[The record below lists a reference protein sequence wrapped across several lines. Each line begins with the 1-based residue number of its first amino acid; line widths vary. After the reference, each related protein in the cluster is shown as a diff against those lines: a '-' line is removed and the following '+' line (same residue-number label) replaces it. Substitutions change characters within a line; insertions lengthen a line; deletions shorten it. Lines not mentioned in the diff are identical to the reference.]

1 MALKLDTLLNN
12 RYRIISILG
21 QGGMGAVYCARDE
34 HLDILVAV
42 KENLF
47 LSDEYARQFQHE
59 ANILASLRHPY
70 LPRVGDYFSAEG
82 EGQYLIMDYV
92 EGEDLRERI
101 ERVGTLSERET
112 LLIGVSVC
120 EALSYMHTRK
130 PPVIHRDI
138 KPGNIKITP
147 SGEAVLVDFGLAKVM
162 RGSQHTTTGARA
174 MTPGYSPPEQYGTA
188 RTDSRSDIYS
198 LGATLYAALTGVI
211 PEDSLSRATGKA
223 VLTPPRKLKD
233 SVSRAAETVLSKALE
248 IEPDDRYQTAEEFA
262 AALLVAGDLKEFSRP
277 RLTVSPPP
285 NSDNR
290 PSNNIKV
297 EDAELEI
304 VRKAKPHS
312 GNKSGRKSGSKKEN
326 SGWKIRPVTIL
337 PMLLIAL
344 FTITAFFTPA
354 MTDWAANLIYPQP
367 ATPIV
372 KTATQPLVAVV
383 ETNTPMT
390 VVTEAADPPTEAP
403 ANDPTDAPTETI
415 EPSPTSTP
423 DEFADTATP
432 IPSPAPSNFVGG
444 GYGQIAFVSDR
455 TGIMQI
461 WLMNSDGSQ
470 QRQLTSFSEGA
481 CQPAWSPN
489 GQQLAVISPC
499 DAKSSKYYENAQIY
513 IIDADGSNAKVLPV
527 SIPGDF
533 DPAWSPEGD
542 KIAFTSLRNN
552 NGIAHIYVYHL
563 NDLLIEELSD
573 TRYSDFQPV
582 WRPNSKQIAF
592 IREKPYQHVWIM
604 SDQGQ
609 TQFQLS
615 TSGSVQDVWP
625 VWTPDGESILYSRT
639 QVEAGIPW
647 LLMLD
652 YEDRGS
658 AETRIPR
665 IGEGDLGP
673 VAMPDISPDGS
684 WISYESWPDGRNH
697 DIFLTNMEGSEMI
710 RLTTD
715 PGFDFDPTWRPYAP

>member
-59 ANILASLRHPY
+59 ANILASLRHPC
-70 LPRVGDYFSAEG
+70 LPRVGDYFSTDG

-112 LLIGVSVC
+112 LVIGVSVC
-120 EALSYMHTRK
+120 EALAYMHKRV

-188 RTDSRSDIYS
+188 RTDARSDIYS

-223 VLTPPRKLKD
+223 VLTTPRKLKET
-233 SVSRAAETVLSKALE
+233 VSRATETVLSKALE

-262 AALLVAGDLKEFSRP
+262 ADLLTAGNLREFSRP

-285 NSDNR
+285 GAADR
-290 PSNNIKV
+290 PTNNID
-297 EDAELEI
+297 EDQAAVEI

-312 GNKSGRKSGSKKEN
+312 GKISGKKSGSKKQGGN
-326 SGWKIRPVTIL
+326 WKIRPITIL

-354 MTDWAANLIYPQP
+354 MTDWASNLIYPPPP
-367 ATPIV
+367 ATVI
-372 KTATQPLVAVV
+372 KTATQALVAAV
-383 ETNTPMT
+383 ETETP
-390 VVTEAADPPTEAP
+390 VTGITEDTGTPTEI
-403 ANDPTDAPTETI
+403 PTDEPTQTPTETLM
-415 EPSPTSTP
+415 PRPTSTP
-423 DEFADTATP
+423 NIFADTATP
-432 IPSPAPSNFVGG
+432 IPSPIPSSFVGG

-461 WLMNSDGSQ
+461 WMMNSDGSQ
-470 QRQLTSFSEGA
+470 QHQLTNFAEGA

-499 DAKSSKYYENAQIY
+499 TAKSSKYYEKAQIY
-513 IIDADGSNAKVLPV
+513 IIDADGTNPRLLP
-527 SIPGDF
+527 SSTPGDF
-533 DPAWSPEGD
+533 DPAWSPDGD
-542 KIAFTSLRNN
+542 KIAFASLRNN
-552 NGIAHIYVYHL
+552 NRIAHIYVYHFK
-563 NDLLIEELSD
+563 DQLIEELSD
-573 TRYSDFQPV
+573 TRYADIQPA

-592 IREKPYQHVWIM
+592 VREKPYNHIWVM

-609 TQFQLS
+609 TEFQFS
-615 TSGSVQDVWP
+615 TSGSVHDLWP
-625 VWTPDGESILYSRT
+625 AWTPDGDAMLYSRA
-639 QVEAGIPW
+639 QVETGIPW
-647 LLMLD
+647 LLMLN

-673 VAMPDISPDGS
+673 VAMPDISSDGK
-684 WISYESWPDGRNH
+684 WIAYESWPDGRNH
-697 DIFLTNMEGSEMI
+697 DIWLTNFDGSQKI

-715 PGFDFDPTWRPYAP
+715 PGFDFDPAWRPYAP

>member
-70 LPRVGDYFSAEG
+70 LPRVGDYFSSEG

-101 ERVGTLSERET
+101 ERVGTLSEREA

-120 EALSYMHTRK
+120 EALSYMHKRR

-188 RTDSRSDIYS
+188 RTDARSDIYS

-223 VLTPPRKLKD
+223 VLTTPRKLKNT
-233 SVSRAAETVLSKALE
+233 VSRSTETVLSQALE
-248 IEPDDRYQTAEEFA
+248 IEPEDRFQTAEEFSA
-262 AALLVAGDLKEFSRP
+262 ELLMAGDLKEFSRP

-285 NSDNR
+285 NSGDRPTNR
-290 PSNNIKV
+290 TEEDLAEV
-297 EDAELEI
+297 EV

-312 GNKSGRKSGSKKEN
+312 GRKSGKKSGSKKKRG
-326 SGWKIRPVTIL
+326 GWKIRPVTIF

-344 FTITAFFTPA
+344 FTIFVFFTPA
-354 MTDWAANLIYPQP
+354 MTDWASNLIYPQP
-367 ATPIV
+367 AVPIV
-372 KTATQPLVAVV
+372 RTATQALVVAA
-383 ETNTPMT
+383 NTDAP
-390 VVTEAADPPTEAP
+390 VIAAEAPTEM
-403 ANDPTDAPTETI
+403 PTDAPTDAPTQTP
-415 EPSPTSTP
+415 EPAPTSTP
-423 DEFADTATP
+423 DEFADTSTP

-444 GYGQIAFVSDR
+444 GYGQIAYVSDR
-455 TGIMQI
+455 TGVMQI
-461 WLMNSDGSQ
+461 WTMNSDGSQ
-470 QRQLTSFSEGA
+470 QRQLTSFTEGA

-499 DAKSSKYYENAQIY
+499 EAKSSNYYEDAKIY
-513 IIDADGSNAKVLPV
+513 IIDADGNNPEILPI
-527 SIPGDF
+527 SQPGDF
-533 DPAWSPEGD
+533 DPAWSPDGD
-542 KIAFTSLRNN
+542 KIAFTSLRNG
-552 NGIAHIYVYHL
+552 NGIPHIYVYHFK
-563 NDLLIEELSD
+563 DQTIEELSD
-573 TRYSDFQPV
+573 TRYSDIQPI

-592 IREKPYQHVWIM
+592 VREKPYNHVWIM

-609 TQFQLS
+609 TEFQLS
-615 TSGSVQDVWP
+615 TSGSIHDLWP
-625 VWTPDGESILYSRT
+625 VWTPDGNSILFSRT

-647 LLMLD
+647 LLLLN

-658 AETRIPR
+658 EETRIPR

-673 VAMPDISPDGS
+673 VAMPDVSPDGD

-697 DIFLTNMEGSEMI
+697 DIYLTTIDGLEII

-715 PGFDFDPTWRPYAP
+715 PGFDFDPTWRPYTP

>member
-59 ANILASLRHPY
+59 ANILASLKHPY
-70 LPRVGDYFSAEG
+70 LPRVGDYFSADG

-101 ERVGTLSERET
+101 ERVGTLSEREA

-120 EALSYMHTRK
+120 EALSYMHKCK

-188 RTDSRSDIYS
+188 RTDARSDIYS

-223 VLTPPRKLKD
+223 VLTTPRKLKD
-233 SVSRAAETVLSKALE
+233 TVSRATETVLSKALE
-248 IEPDDRYQTAEEFA
+248 IEPDDRYQTAEEFSA
-262 AALLVAGDLKEFSRP
+262 DLLMAGDLKEFSRP
-277 RLTVSPPP
+277 RLTVTPPP
-285 NSDNR
+285 NSGDRPTNR
-290 PSNNIKV
+290 TEEDLADV
-297 EDAELEI
+297 EV

-312 GNKSGRKSGSKKEN
+312 GKKSGRKSGSRKKKG
-326 SGWKIRPVTIL
+326 GWKIRPVTIL

-344 FTITAFFTPA
+344 FTIVAFFTPS
-354 MTDWAANLIYPQP
+354 MTDWASNLIYPQP
-367 ATPIV
+367 AAPIV
-372 KTATQPLVAVV
+372 KTATQALVAAADTATPIVSVTEDV
-383 ETNTPMT
+383 ETEIPTS
-390 VVTEAADPPTEAP
+390 EPTEAP
-403 ANDPTDAPTETI
+403 TETLA
-415 EPSPTSTP
+415 PSPTSTP

-461 WLMNSDGSQ
+461 WIMNSDGSE
-470 QRQLTSFSEGA
+470 QRQLTSFESGA

-499 DAKSSKYYENAQIY
+499 EAKSSKYYENAQIY
-513 IIDADGSNAKVLPV
+513 IIDAEGGNARMLPISV
-527 SIPGDF
+527 PGDF

-542 KIAFTSLRNN
+542 KIAFSSLRND
-552 NGIAHIYVYHL
+552 NGIAHIFVYHL
-563 NDLLIEELSD
+563 NDQFIEELSD
-573 TRYSDFQPV
+573 TRYADIQPV

-592 IREKPYQHVWIM
+592 VREKPYNHVWVM

-615 TSGSVQDVWP
+615 TSGSVHDVWP
-625 VWTPDGESILYSRT
+625 VWTPDGKSILYSRT

-647 LLMLD
+647 LLVLD

-658 AETRIPR
+658 AETRIPL

-697 DIFLTNMEGSEMI
+697 DIYLTNMEGIEKI

-715 PGFDFDPTWRPYAP
+715 PGFDFDPVWRPYAP